1 MAQVTAVAQSTIARL
16 QDLVA
21 DKNRALTRAQQAMT
35 DLRADAVEKQAEDRA
50 TIEELNELLFKQN
63 QREIA
68 NMREAVTFGVES
80 SAVSGGAPS
89 GSNKAESSA
98 AARSK
103 TRGGGRFADASRDDL
118 IAMIDEKEVAVEAL
132 TMKYEQQRARH
143 ESAEARLQ
151 EAADLRV
158 GEANRVVA
166 QASRSAGASQSTKVL
181 ETLVSRLKTQLSSKE
196 KRIAQLK
203 DAVRELEKKLGDA
216 LTRSADVAARAAGTV
231 SERAASRAGEE
242 NKNAVLAEKLRR
254 AQDALARLEARERD
268 WNEEKRAL
276 LQEKRAARRRES
288 APPPSLGSSRPEA
301 AREPRG
307 SRAPPRGLAGGVASP
322 DDADAHAAA
331 ALAVARERAEEL
343 ENRVKALTARNAKLD
358 RLLRAEREAERNEA
372 ALKESGTHAHARSDR
387 EALENQPDAYDENEA
402 VEDAGAKTR
411 REETLA
417 RWEEGVKLRK
427 RAETLAKKLATKTR
441 ELEAAEKLVERG
453 RNAVADAAKEKHALA
468 AKLRAA
474 TDALAGKAAPAKPD
488 APDPE
493 AARKL
498 HLECEALHREL
509 ASTRRVVDVE
519 QAGEMARLQRR
530 VDELEADASADAS
543 RRPERSALETRV
555 RVLETDLLSK
565 EDAEIGLKFEAE
577 QQSARA
583 DRLQRRLD
591 ELFRGGTE
599 KGSVS
604 SRDAA
609 SRRAQELEDVVDA
622 LKKVVEKQQSELSSL
637 RTRLASAARVAE
649 AAKTAK
655 ALKQTVASL
664 EAELAELRGSEE
676 EATALRRKC
685 VDLERRLAARSRATS
700 DDAAAASVLAQ
711 AQAEAAEAALRL
723 AETRDALAAS
733 QSALE
738 AARADAARARDL
750 RGADSDIET
759 LAERLRQENADLR
772 LELDALDPAFF
783 DEVMEMKRAYAE
795 QTEIVARYEAK
806 LRRFAAQLG
815 ESFEP
820 EPRKE

>member
-1 MAQVTAVAQSTIARL
+1 
-16 QDLVA
+16 
-21 DKNRALTRAQQAMT
+21 MT

-80 SAVSGGAPS
+80 TAVSGGAPS

-166 QASRSAGASQSTKVL
+166 QASRSAGASQSAKVL

-242 NKNAVLAEKLRR
+242 NKTAVLAEKLRR

-288 APPPSLGSSRPEA
+288 AESAKALGSSRPEA

-307 SRAPPRGLAGGVASP
+307 SRAPPRGLAGFSLASP

-358 RLLRAEREAERNEA
+358 RMLRAEREAERNEA
-372 ALKESGTHAHARSDR
+372 ALKDTQNR
-387 EALENQPDAYDENEA
+387 EALENQPDENQTDENEA

-530 VDELEADASADAS
+530 VDELEADASAGAS

-565 EDAEIGLKFEAE
+565 EDAEMGLRFEAE

-591 ELFRGGTE
+591 ELFRRPGSAGGFE

-604 SRDAA
+604 GRDAA

-637 RTRLASAARVAE
+637 RARLASAARVAE

-664 EAELAELRGSEE
+664 EAEVAELRGSEE
-676 EATALRRKC
+676 EATSLRRKC

-700 DDAAAASVLAQ
+700 DDAAAASILAQ
-711 AQAEAAEAALRL
+711 AQAEAADAALRL

-733 QSALE
+733 EGALD
-738 AARADAARARDL
+738 AARADAARARAL
-750 RGADSDIET
+750 GGGASET
-759 LAERLRQENADLR
+759 LAERLRLENADLR
-772 LELDALDPAFF
+772 AELDALDPAFF
-783 DEVMEMKRAYAE
+783 DEVMAMKRAYAE
-795 QTEIVARYEAK
+795 QTETVARYEAK